1 MSPRRQQPKATP
13 GRCASS
19 QLSARGCLSHTTTD
33 GKLQAESRARR
44 GSLLPPCR
52 HRGHPGAS
60 ARVRT
65 LPQAPDAHR
74 GVGFLA
80 ASVGEHPEA
89 SAEPQQE
96 TNVLRQLE
104 AFKVPPSRRSRLLPL
119 ASSPRP
125 HRRAV
130 PQAQVAATA
139 NERQAVFGGSSSGEE
154 ATADPAG
161 SSGLP
166 SLLPSPAIL
175 PLESPD
181 KDLDGDLEALRLPQ
195 QAGLGQEGAALPF
208 SDDQDDNGSAPRPRR
223 AGRGGGR
230 GWGGGRGLRSDGS
243 RVPSWTVEEDLVILQ
258 MVQQS
263 GKRWSAIAKR
273 ASAVEGYR

>member
-1 MSPRRQQPKATP
+1 M
-13 GRCASS
+13 
-19 QLSARGCLSHTTTD
+19 
-33 GKLQAESRARR
+33 
-44 GSLLPPCR
+44 
-52 HRGHPGAS
+52 
-60 ARVRT
+60 
-65 LPQAPDAHR
+65 
-74 GVGFLA
+74 
-80 ASVGEHPEA
+80 
-89 SAEPQQE
+89 
-96 TNVLRQLE
+96 
-104 AFKVPPSRRSRLLPL
+104 
-119 ASSPRP
+119 
-125 HRRAV
+125 
-130 PQAQVAATA
+130 AATA

-166 SLLPSPAIL
+166 SLLPAPAIL

-230 GWGGGRGLRSDGS
+230 GWGGGRGLRSDSS